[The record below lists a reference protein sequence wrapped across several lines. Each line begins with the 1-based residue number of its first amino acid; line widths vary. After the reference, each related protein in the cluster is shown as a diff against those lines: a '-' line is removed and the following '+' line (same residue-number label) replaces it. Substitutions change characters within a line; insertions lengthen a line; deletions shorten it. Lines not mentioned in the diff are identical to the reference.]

1 MRRRKTPYVR
11 LQTLTLIAVQC
22 IPLFLLPEVILP
34 WIGNNGWFGERTTVT
49 PMSAAEVQ
57 QWTERSNAAD
67 LAAGTAPPETSA
79 WTGTTLKKNW
89 PGIIAQD
96 ASAQH
101 SIAFDVGDARKY
113 VRDDTKR
120 DHWIADG
127 LFPPCNYGHGREYWR
142 AYGFI
147 LAFPLN
153 VYNVFTDQP
162 LWLWLAI
169 CLVQT
174 FVIIPLLIF
183 RWGKGAYCGWLCSCG
198 ALAETLG
205 DDHRH
210 KMPHGPKWNRLN
222 MAGQAILA
230 FAFLILLFRIVGWL
244 LPGSFFAG
252 VYESLFNKLPLLNYH
267 FFVDLFLAGMIG
279 VGFYFWFSGRVWC
292 RFFCPLAALMH
303 IYARFSRFRIF
314 PDKKKCISCNV
325 CTSVCHQGIDVMNFA
340 NKGLPMKDPECVR
353 CSACVTECPTGVL
366 AFGRYTGD
374 RNIVLDR
381 IPASPV
387 RMREAHL

>member
-1 MRRRKTPYVR
+1 V
-11 LQTLTLIAVQC
+11 
-22 IPLFLLPEVILP
+22 
-34 WIGNNGWFGERTTVT
+34 
-49 PMSAAEVQ
+49 
-57 QWTERSNAAD
+57 
-67 LAAGTAPPETSA
+67 
-79 WTGTTLKKNW
+79 KKNW
-89 PGIIAQD
+89 PGIVAQD
-96 ASAQH
+96 ASGAH
-101 SIAFDVGDARKY
+101 SVAYDLGNARKY

-120 DHWIADG
+120 GHWIADS

-153 VYNVFTDQP
+153 VYNLFTDKP
-162 LWLWLAI
+162 LWLWIAI
-169 CLVQT
+169 CFLQT
-174 FVIIPLLIF
+174 FVIIPWLIF

-205 DDHRH
+205 DNHRH

-230 FAFLILLFRIVGWL
+230 FAFVILLFRILGWI
-244 LPGSFFAG
+244 LPGSFLSAS
-252 VYESLFNKLPLLNYH
+252 YEALFEKIPLLNYH
-267 FFVDLFLAGMIG
+267 FSVDLFLAGMIG

-303 IYARFSRFRIF
+303 IYARWSRFRIF
-314 PDKKKCISCNV
+314 PEKKKCISCNV

-340 NKGLPMKDPECVR
+340 NKGLPMKDPQCVR

-366 AFGRYTGD
+366 AFGRYAAD
-374 RNIVLDR
+374 RAIILDR

-387 RMREAHL
+387 RMREGHV